1 MNIKPSTYVF
11 QKKYCHH
18 STGKELDSWQC
29 VQPRRPRGSG
39 GDSVDKMPLRVLVH
53 LSLPHTQERLNFAN
67 QNQTFGASFCVKLR
81 QVDPILLLLCILCGK
96 WYDFGSTMSWRSIR
110 INQFSSCA
118 FCVED
123 EFCVENDFD
132 STTSWKSIL
141 HLNTYSL
148 LLCIL
153 CRKWFW
159 KWYFESTIT
168 WGTILHL
175 STKINP
181 LVCIFFW
188 KMILNQRSAEE
199 PCYIWAPNQFTIP
212 LSLHRSHSHLFFT
225 LFPVVFS
232 SRIRFLQV
240 VWWRFFNRFMAEDA
254 HNF

>member
-1 MNIKPSTYVF
+1 
-11 QKKYCHH
+11 
-18 STGKELDSWQC
+18 
-29 VQPRRPRGSG
+29 
-39 GDSVDKMPLRVLVH
+39 MPLRVLVH
-53 LSLPHTQERLNFAN
+53 LSLPHTQERVNFAN

-81 QVDPILLLLCILCGK
+81 QVDPILLLLCILGGK
-96 WYDFGSTMSWRSIR
+96 WYDFESTMSWRSIQ

-141 HLNTYSL
+141 HLITYSIPL
-148 LLCIL
+148 VLCIL

-175 STKINP
+175 STQTIP
-181 LVCIFFW
+181 LVCIFFGKW
-188 KMILNQRSAEE
+188 FWINDQLRNHVTFEHQINSQYPSLSIVLIHIL
-199 PCYIWAPNQFTIP
+199 I
-212 LSLHRSHSHLFFT
+212 FT

-232 SRIRFLQV
+232 KRIRFLQV
-240 VWWRFFNRFMAEDA
+240 VWWLFFNRFMAEDA
-254 HNF
+254 HYF